1 MTPKPIPPL
10 PESSSEPS
18 SLLVREILPFV
29 LMFGTLMV
37 ALVFGDWV
45 LHKLK
50 LIWIGRWL
58 GIPGTLLIVGSLA
71 YSLRKR
77 KLVSAG
83 NPRALLAWHEALAW
97 TGSLMVLIH
106 AGVHFEAVLPWLATI
121 AMVVNIASGLVGKF
135 LLDRA
140 RRHLAEARAAHQMR
154 GMTREELEQA
164 LFLDAVTTSLMARWR
179 SVHFPIAAAFAVLA
193 LGHIVAVLMFW
204 SWS

>member
-1 MTPKPIPPL
+1 MTPTPTSPP
-10 PESSSEPS
+10 PAPPT
-18 SLLVREILPFV
+18 SLFAREVLPFV
-29 LMFGTLMV
+29 LMFGTLV
-37 ALVFGDWV
+37 IAVLFGDWV

-50 LIWIGRWL
+50 LVWIGRWL
-58 GIPGTLLIVGSLA
+58 GIPGTLLILVSLV

-77 KLVSAG
+77 KLMTAG
-83 NPRALLAWHEALAW
+83 HPRTLLAWHEALAW
-97 TGSLMVLIH
+97 IGSLMVLIH

-135 LLDRA
+135 LLDNA
-140 RRHLAEARAAHQMR
+140 RRHLAEARAAHQLR
-154 GMTREELEQA
+154 GMARDELEQA
-164 LFLDAVTTSLMARWR
+164 LFLDAVTTSMMARWR